1 MYSEIWETPTFEL
14 AFETLDEWRNI
25 LNIYE
30 KKLSS
35 KRYKISESSD
45 KFNDLCYRL
54 LRQYTGLLFSVSTE
68 SPTIAK
74 ARELYK
80 SYEEKN
86 EVHAELLDLMKKY
99 KKQTGYEEKNSILT
113 LITQNIEF
121 IQGRMEILN
130 EKIGKKRK
138 SYIEGILKK
147 LKNNE
152 NLGMLEILF
161 LIDNYEVQRY
171 LVKLTENEYYIE
183 MISIVDL
190 GDNLYYRINWYKSIR
205 ENLNDWYDEH
215 LEQVQKS
222 LETNFCFK
230 PVQQ

>member
-14 AFETLDEWRNI
+14 AFETLDEWRSI

-30 KKLSS
+30 KKLNS
-35 KRYKISESSD
+35 KIYKISDSSK
-45 KFNDLCYRL
+45 KFDDLCYRL
-54 LRQYTGLLFSVSTE
+54 LKQYTNLLFSVSEKIYTTE
-68 SPTIAK
+68 K

-138 SYIEGILKK
+138 SYIGSILKK

-183 MISIVDL
+183 IISIVDL

-230 PVQQ
+230 PV

>member
-1 MYSEIWETPTFEL
+1 MYSEIWETPTFDL
-14 AFETLDEWRNI
+14 AFNTLDEWRNI

-35 KRYKISESSD
+35 KKYKISESSE

-68 SPTIAK
+68 SLTTAK
-74 ARELYK
+74 AREFYK

-86 EVHAELLDLMKKY
+86 EVYTELLDLMKKY
-99 KKQTGYEEKNSILT
+99 KKQTGYEEKKSIFT

-138 SYIEGILKK
+138 SYIGSILKK

-183 MISIVDL
+183 IISIVDL

-230 PVQQ
+230 PV

>member
-1 MYSEIWETPTFEL
+1 MYSEIWETPTFDL
-14 AFETLDEWRNI
+14 AFNTLDEWRNI

-35 KRYKISESSD
+35 KKYKISESSE

-68 SPTIAK
+68 SLTIAK
-74 ARELYK
+74 AREFYK

-86 EVHAELLDLMKKY
+86 EVYTELLDLMKKY
-99 KKQTGYEEKNSILT
+99 KKQTGYEEKKSIFT

-138 SYIEGILKK
+138 SYIGSILKK

-183 MISIVDL
+183 IISIVDL

-230 PVQQ
+230 PV